1 MAELGIGCV
10 FSEPQFNSTLVASV
24 FQDTGINTAVI
35 DSLGIELELS
45 MALYS
50 QMLESIA
57 KEIVEC
63 TEE

>member
-1 MAELGIGCV
+1 VAELGIGCI

-24 FQDTGINTAVI
+24 FQDAGINTAVI

-57 KEIVEC
+57 KEIVDC